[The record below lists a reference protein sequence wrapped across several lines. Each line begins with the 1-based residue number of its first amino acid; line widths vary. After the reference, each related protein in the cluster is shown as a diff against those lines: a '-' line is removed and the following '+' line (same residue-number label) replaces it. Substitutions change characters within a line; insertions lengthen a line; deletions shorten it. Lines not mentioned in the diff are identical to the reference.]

1 MKMFD
6 VKTLLTPGMHYVVA
20 KMLIEADTAANASYG
35 SKQLGPLMASHVF
48 VGMMVDAALGVVET
62 RLPAGLVSVGR
73 AMKFTHDEP
82 TCLGMNIRVK
92 AVLKEI
98 VGDRLFFDIEAWDD
112 FGPIGHGTHERAVVS
127 RDELFKR
134 AKQRFLREK

>member
-20 KMLIEADTAANASYG
+20 KMLTEADTAAKANYG

-48 VGMMVDAALGVVET
+48 VGMMIDATIGVVED
-62 RLPAGLVSVGR
+62 RLPEGLVTVGR
-73 AMKFTHDEP
+73 AMEFTHDEP
-82 TCLGMNIRVK
+82 TCFGMNIRVK
-92 AVLKEI
+92 AVLKNI
-98 VGDRLFFDIEAWDD
+98 TGDRLFFDIEAWDD
-112 FGPIGHGTHERAVVS
+112 FGPIGHGRHERAVVS

-134 AKQRFLREK
+134 AKQRLLREK